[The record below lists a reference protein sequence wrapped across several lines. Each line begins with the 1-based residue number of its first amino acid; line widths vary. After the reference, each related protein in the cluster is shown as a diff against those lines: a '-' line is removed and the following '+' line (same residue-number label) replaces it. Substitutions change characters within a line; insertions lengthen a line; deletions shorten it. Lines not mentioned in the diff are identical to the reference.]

1 MLHINSP
8 EEAVSASPEKV
19 YQVLSSF
26 FERPV
31 EGVPGLTDWVSEPN
45 GCSFTVQDHVKC
57 HLTLMEKEPCSHVAY
72 RAEVDTPHV
81 SALAKFDIVPSGE
94 GSVLKAS
101 MDADV
106 PFFLQGMVKGLV
118 NKFMGTAMQM
128 LKTVIE
134 RS

>member
-8 EEAVSASPEKV
+8 EETISASPEKV

-26 FERPV
+26 FEHQV
-31 EGVPGLTDWVSEPN
+31 EGIPGLKDWVSEPN

-57 HLTLMEKEPCSHVAY
+57 HLTLIEQTPCSHVAY
-72 RAEVDTPHV
+72 RAEIDTPSV
-81 SALAKFDIVPSGE
+81 SAVASFDIVPSGSE
-94 GSVLKAS
+94 SVLKAK

-106 PFFLQGMVKGLV
+106 PFFLQPVIKGLV
-118 NKFMGTAMQM
+118 NQFMGTAMQT